1 MKNIEFIPEYFHQVK
16 LDDNHQSVRHKL
28 TPYYPDSPSLY
39 FKNKIEIN
47 IPQKIILRRP
57 ASEFTPIIPV
67 CGAYVITLRR
77 ASKYAHLSAEMLH
90 IRKAGEETWHSGE
103 IIPLEEGVIALP
115 LNYEKLEKERLERIK
130 QAQQYSDDE
139 LDEGNASGSA
149 INVDL
154 MEYVDIQLESG
165 VYEIYLSFCGLESN
179 RARVEIIF
187 EHNAEQSS
195 QPRANTPITPTPPAN
210 HYSSSEDSRKQ
221 AY

>member
-1 MKNIEFIPEYFHQVK
+1 MK
-16 LDDNHQSVRHKL
+16 LDDNQSERHKL
-28 TPYYPDSPSLY
+28 TPYYPDSPSRY
-39 FKNKIEIN
+39 FNNKIEIN
-47 IPQKIILRRP
+47 IPQKIIFRRP

-67 CGAYVITLRR
+67 CGAYVITRR
-77 ASKYAHLSAEMLH
+77 RGAKYAHLSAKMLH

-103 IIPLEEGVIALP
+103 IIPSEEGVIALP
-115 LNYEKLEKERLERIK
+115 LNYEKWEKERLERIK

-187 EHNAEQSS
+187 EHNTEQSS
-195 QPRANTPITPTPPAN
+195 QPEADILDEAPEVEEE
-210 HYSSSEDSRKQ
+210 EDLPRI
-221 AY
+221 

>member
-16 LDDNHQSVRHKL
+16 LGDNQSKENKL
-28 TPYYPDSPSLY
+28 TPHYPDFELY
-39 FKNKIEIN
+39 LNNKIEIN

-67 CGAYVITLRR
+67 CGAYMITRR
-77 ASKYAHLSAEMLH
+77 RGLKYGHLSAKMLH

-103 IIPLEEGVIALP
+103 IIPLEEELTPLP
-115 LNYEKLEKERLERIK
+115 LNNEKWEKERLERIK

-139 LDEGNASGSA
+139 LDDDLYSSGSA
-149 INVDL
+149 INIDL
-154 MEYVDIQLESG
+154 MESVDIQLESG

-195 QPRANTPITPTPPAN
+195 QPEANILDEAPEVEEE
-210 HYSSSEDSRKQ
+210 EDLPRI
-221 AY
+221 